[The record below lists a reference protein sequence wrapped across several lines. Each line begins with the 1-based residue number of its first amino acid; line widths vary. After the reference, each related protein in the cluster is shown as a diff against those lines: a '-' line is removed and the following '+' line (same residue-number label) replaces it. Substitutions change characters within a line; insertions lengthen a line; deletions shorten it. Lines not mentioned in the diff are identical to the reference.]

1 MRFSFIFNVFSM
13 LVLDA
18 LVFSFLMYLSSVYV
32 AIGLECVYGAIGVQ
46 RVRIG
51 CVVNL
56 CVIRSVAMHLI

>member
-1 MRFSFIFNVFSM
+1 VFYVLYFNLFTLT
-13 LVLDA
+13 LV
-18 LVFSFLMYLSSVYV
+18 LMYLSSVYV

-56 CVIRSVAMHLI
+56 CVIRSAAMHLI